1 MDESLD
7 PVFGCGG
14 RVLFLDILMKHI
26 FRFDFRIWTLR
37 GTNYF

>member
-14 RVLFLDILMKHI
+14 RVLFLDILMKHVLCPDYI
-26 FRFDFRIWTLR
+26 YWIHDIL
-37 GTNYF
+37 